1 MQFHAETPQLGIGAK
16 VRALALHRLRA
27 NDPVIRHWQQAL
39 SIMAQPAYVPASLKE
54 LALLADEIWF
64 LAGDTAVD
72 SSWYSKRATL
82 AAVYSATELFMATDS
97 SPGFRETEQFLDRRL
112 EEVMG
117 LGGVLGAVG
126 EWASVSGKSF
136 VNVLRSKG
144 VGI

>member
-1 MQFHAETPQLGIGAK
+1 
-16 VRALALHRLRA
+16 
-27 NDPVIRHWQQAL
+27 
-39 SIMAQPAYVPASLKE
+39 MAQPSYVPASLKE
-54 LALLADEIWF
+54 LSLLADEIWF

-72 SSWYSKRATL
+72 TSWYSKRATL
-82 AAVYSATELFMATDS
+82 ALVYSSAELFMATDS

-112 EEVMG
+112 EEVRS

-126 EWASVSGKSF
+126 EWAAVSGKGF